1 MCGIVGYIGNREA
14 LPILLGGLETLE
26 YRGYDSSGIAV
37 CVKGGI
43 EITRATGKLIELKK
57 ALAGRKVMSESR
69 IGIGHTRWATHGRP
83 TETNAHPHSAGRVS
97 LIHNGI
103 IENYLELRAELEL
116 EGCVFKSE
124 TDTEVAAHLLN
135 RFLEQGFK
143 PLEAMRLMC
152 GEVRGSY
159 AFLAIDAENPDRILV
174 AKNSTPIILGRG
186 EGENFIASD
195 IPAILPHT
203 RRIVILEDGDLAEVT
218 ADSLYIENRGSIVKR
233 QEQTVSWDPI
243 TAQKGGF
250 KHFMLKEIYD
260 QARVLSDT
268 LRSRFNEQEGSVQL
282 PELEKLGAKAKEIKR
297 VVLVACG
304 TAWHAC
310 LEGKFFIESFARI
323 PCEVDYASEFRYRT
337 SLIDSDTLVI
347 AVSQSGETLDT
358 LGALECASGKGLTL
372 AVCNVVGASIC
383 RKADMVLYTHAGP
396 EISVA
401 STKAFTTQLVALEL
415 LALYLAERRG
425 TMTTDERRKVLQS
438 LVHLPSAVAQALR
451 VDAAVAAAAKQLAS
465 VRDFLFLGRGTCY
478 PIALEGALKLKEI
491 SYIHAEG
498 YPAGEMKHGP
508 IALIDERM
516 PVVMILQREKQLFE
530 KSLSNLKEVEARG
543 ARVVVVTDA
552 SPEQALGVTPEAT
565 IHVPFVSSELSPLL
579 LNIPLQL
586 LAYHVAVMNGTDV
599 DLPRNLAKSVTVE

>member
-103 IENYLELRAELEL
+103 IENYLELRAELER

-124 TDTEVAAHLLN
+124 TDTEVAAQLLN

-218 ADSLYIENRGSIVKR
+218 ADSLYIENRGCIVKR

-425 TMTTDERRKVLQS
+425 TMSTDERRKVLQS
-438 LVHLPSAVAQALR
+438 LVHLPSAVAQTLR